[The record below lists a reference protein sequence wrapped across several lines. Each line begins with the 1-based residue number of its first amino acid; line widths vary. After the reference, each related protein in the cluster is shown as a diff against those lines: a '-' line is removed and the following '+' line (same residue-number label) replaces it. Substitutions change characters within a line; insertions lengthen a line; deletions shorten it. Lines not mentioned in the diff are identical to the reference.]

1 MAKTGTKPPRSAT
14 KVKSYSLDQSL
25 GFSIY
30 RVHTQGTNVLRRAFQ
45 AAGYDVTP
53 EQWGVLARLR
63 EEEGANQTQLG
74 QKTLKDRHNIT
85 RILNLLEKR
94 GYIERR
100 PDKAD
105 KRAYRVFLTAAGRAT
120 QEELAPIAL
129 DYRKSAFKGLT
140 QEDLWTMRILLERI
154 VKNLEKRLQ

>member
-1 MAKTGTKPPRSAT
+1 MKE
-14 KVKSYSLDQSL
+14 KSDSPDESL

-30 RVHTQGTNVLRRAFQ
+30 RVHTQGTNALRRAFQ

-63 EEEGANQTQLG
+63 EEEGMNQTQLG
-74 QKTLKDRHNIT
+74 EKMLKDRHNIT

-100 PDKAD
+100 PDESD
-105 KRAYRVFLTAAGRAT
+105 KRVYRVFLTAAGRAT
-120 QEELAPIAL
+120 HEELAPIVMNHRRL
-129 DYRKSAFKGLT
+129 TFGGLA
-140 QEDLWTMRILLERI
+140 QEDLRKMRILLERM
-154 VKNLEKRLQ
+154 VKNLEGRLR